1 MKITSSI
8 HKIIIPG
15 IIILLPVYSLASGF
29 FCGTQ
34 NYNYNDSSYSIR
46 LKCGEP
52 TSKKNVGH
60 IIDEDK
66 KGELVIEEWL
76 YDKGDYRLIIT
87 MTGNKVTKVVV
98 VEGKK

>member
-8 HKIIIPG
+8 RKMIILV
-15 IIILLPVYSLASGF
+15 IIILFPVYSLASGF